1 MISAKKL
8 VEKIVINIKL
18 GVIMFKNAYKLPS
31 FYNVNLPIIYD
42 ISFP

>member
-8 VEKIVINIKL
+8 VEKIVIKL